1 MLQTR
6 PKSDY
11 NYSYHNNKEYN
22 QKNDKNELFNS
33 GVLICILAVVLIG
46 AILVSYIGQFVQ
58 INHLSYEINTLAE
71 HIHSIKTEN
80 YLLNIKLAEQK
91 SMAKIEKIARNSL
104 SMVEPDKVEFVLLK
118 NKVKQIDTL
127 PQNKQEKVFFVKVFD
142 DFMER
147 IGTVQAEEFDK

>member
-22 QKNDKNELFNS
+22 QKNNKNELSSS
-33 GVLICILAVVLIG
+33 GVVIFLVAVIIVG

-58 INHLSYEINTLAE
+58 ITHLSYDIDELEERID
-71 HIHSIKTEN
+71 SIKTEN
-80 YLLNIKLAEQK
+80 YILKVKLAEKK

-104 SMVEPDKVEFVLLK
+104 NMVEPDRVEIVLLE
-118 NKVKQIDTL
+118 NKVKQIDAL
-127 PQNKQEKVFFVKVFD
+127 PENKEERVFFVKVFD
-142 DFMER
+142 DFMKR
-147 IGTVQAEEFDK
+147 IGTVKAEELD